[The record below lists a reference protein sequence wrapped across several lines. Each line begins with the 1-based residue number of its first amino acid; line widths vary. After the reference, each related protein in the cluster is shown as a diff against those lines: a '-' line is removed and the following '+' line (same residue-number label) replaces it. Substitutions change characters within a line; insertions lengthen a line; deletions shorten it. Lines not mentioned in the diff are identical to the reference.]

1 VRETFIQ
8 ILYFASSIL
17 LILGVKGLTRPDT
30 ARRGI
35 QYAGVG
41 MLLAIVGTLL
51 YEEIVSYGWIVGG
64 MVLGSAIGLPI
75 GKRVAMTAM
84 PQLIAVTHMFG
95 AVAVTL
101 VGVAEFAT
109 HGYGADL
116 PRATMTALGFEVL
129 LGALTVTGSFMAFGK
144 LQGFLPDRPITFAGQ
159 NAINL
164 TIFAGTFVMLAYLVY
179 APAAAATPALF
190 FAMIA
195 LALLI
200 GVSMV
205 IPIGGADMPVVI
217 SLLNSY
223 AGLAASATG
232 FAIDNNVLI
241 ICGALD
247 GTAGFILSVLMSK
260 SMNRS
265 FTNVLFGGFGTVPTA
280 AKRADSGLVAKP
292 ITTEDA
298 AMQLAYASSVI
309 VIPGYGMAVAQ
320 SQHQVRELASLIEKR
335 GGTVRYAIHPVAG
348 RMPGHLN
355 VILAD
360 AGVEYDRLITDVDDA
375 NQQLARADV
384 AVVIGANDIVNP
396 SAESDETS
404 PIYGMPVL
412 EAWNA
417 GRVFVVKRGQGVGF
431 AGIENPLFFRDN
443 TNMLY
448 GDAKKVA
455 SALITEVKAMDE
467 GH

>member
-1 VRETFIQ
+1 MREPFIQ
-8 ILYFASSIL
+8 LLYFAASIL
-17 LILGVKGLTRPDT
+17 LILGIKGLTKPDT

-51 YEEIVSYGWIVGG
+51 YQEIVTYTWIVAG
-64 MVLGSAIGLPI
+64 MVLGAAIGLPI

-84 PQLIAVTHMFG
+84 PQLIAITHMFG
-95 AVAVTL
+95 AIAVTV
-101 VGVAEFAT
+101 VGIAEFIT
-109 HGYGADL
+109 HGNGTAL
-116 PRATMTALGFEVL
+116 TRPIMTALGFEVL

-159 NAINL
+159 NAMNL
-164 TIFAGTFVMLAYLVY
+164 TIFASTFIMLGYLVY
-179 APAAAATPALF
+179 APATPLVF
-190 FAMIA
+190 FLMIA
-195 LALLI
+195 LALAI

-232 FAIDNNVLI
+232 FAIGNNVLI

-247 GTAGFILSVLMSK
+247 GASGLLLSVLMSK
-260 SMNRS
+260 AMNRS
-265 FTNVLFGGFGTVPTA
+265 FANVLFGGFGNAPAVA
-280 AKRADSGLVAKP
+280 ASGPSGLVAKP
-292 ITTEDA
+292 IGIDDA
-298 AMQLAYASSVI
+298 ALQLAYASSVI

-320 SQHQVRELASLIEKR
+320 SQHQVRELADLIEKR

-360 AGVEYDRLITDVDDA
+360 AGVEYDRLLTDVDDA

-384 AVVIGANDIVNP
+384 AIVVGANDIVNP
-396 SAESDETS
+396 SAEDDKSS
-404 PIYGMPVL
+404 PIFGMPVL
-412 EAWNA
+412 QAWNA
-417 GRVFVVKRGQGVGF
+417 QRVFVVKRGQGVGF
-431 AGIENPLFFRDN
+431 AGIENPLFFREN
-443 TNMLY
+443 TNMIY

-455 SALITEVKAMDE
+455 SGLITEVKAMDDS
-467 GH
+467 H

>member
-1 VRETFIQ
+1 MRELLIQ
-8 ILYFASSIL
+8 LLYFAASIL
-17 LILGVKGLTRPDT
+17 LILGVKGLTKPDT

-35 QYAGVG
+35 QYAGIG

-51 YEEIVSYGWIVGG
+51 FEEIVSYGWIVGG
-64 MVLGSAIGLPI
+64 MVLGTIIGLPI

-84 PQLIAVTHMFG
+84 PQLIAATHMLG
-95 AVAVTL
+95 AVAVTV
-101 VGVAEFAT
+101 VGVAEYLT
-109 HGYGADL
+109 HGSGGDL
-116 PRATMTALGFEVL
+116 SRATMTALGFEVL
-129 LGALTVTGSFMAFGK
+129 LGALTITGSFMAFGK
-144 LQGFLPDRPITFAGQ
+144 LQGFLPDRPIVFTGQ

-164 TIFAGTFVMLAYLVY
+164 TIFASTFLMLGYLVY
-179 APAAAATPALF
+179 APATPAVF
-190 FAMIA
+190 FTMIA
-195 LALLI
+195 LALAI

-232 FAIDNNVLI
+232 FAIDNNVLV

-247 GTAGFILSVLMSK
+247 GTAGFILSILMSK
-260 SMNRS
+260 AMNRS
-265 FTNVLFGGFGTVPTA
+265 FTNVLFGGFGNTPAVA
-280 AKRADSGLVAKP
+280 ARTSTGLVAKP
-292 ITTEDA
+292 ITIEDA
-298 AMQLAYASSVI
+298 AMQLAYASKVI

-320 SQHQVRELASLIEKR
+320 SQHQVRELADLIEKR
-335 GGTVRYAIHPVAG
+335 GGEVKYAIHPVAG

-360 AGVEYDRLITDVDDA
+360 AGVEYDRLLTDVDDA
-375 NQQLARADV
+375 NQQLGRADV
-384 AVVIGANDIVNP
+384 AIVIGANDIVNP
-396 SAESDETS
+396 SAEDDKGS

-412 EAWNA
+412 QAWNA
-417 GRVFVVKRGQGVGF
+417 QRVFVVKRGQGVGF

-455 SALITEVKAMDE
+455 SGLTTEVKAMEE

>member
-1 VRETFIQ
+1 VRETVIQ
-8 ILYFASSIL
+8 LLYFAASIL
-17 LILGVKGLTRPDT
+17 LILGIKGLTKPDT

-35 QYAGVG
+35 QQAGVG

-51 YEEIVSYGWIVGG
+51 YQEIVSYTWIVAG
-64 MVLGSAIGLPI
+64 MALGAAIGLPI

-84 PQLIAVTHMFG
+84 PQLIAITHMFG
-95 AVAVTL
+95 AVAVTV
-101 VGVAEFAT
+101 VGIAEFVT
-109 HGYGADL
+109 HGSGAEL
-116 PRATMTALGFEVL
+116 ARPTMTALGFEVL

-144 LQGFLPDRPITFAGQ
+144 LQGFLPDRPIVFSGQ

-164 TIFAGTFVMLAYLVY
+164 TIFASTFLMLGYLVY
-179 APAAAATPALF
+179 APGTPAVF
-190 FAMIA
+190 FTMIA
-195 LALLI
+195 LALAI

-247 GTAGFILSVLMSK
+247 GAAGFILSILMSK
-260 SMNRS
+260 AMNRS
-265 FTNVLFGGFGTVPTA
+265 FTNVLFGGFGTAPTA
-280 AKRADSGLVAKP
+280 AAQVDSGLVAKS
-292 ITTEDA
+292 ISAEDA
-298 AMQLAYASSVI
+298 ALQLAYAQNVI

-320 SQHQVRELASLIEKR
+320 SQHQVRELADLIEKR
-335 GGTVRYAIHPVAG
+335 GGSVRYAIHPVAG

-360 AGVEYDRLITDVDDA
+360 AGVDYGALVTDVDDA
-375 NQQLARADV
+375 NAQLRQADV
-384 AVVIGANDIVNP
+384 AIVIGANDIVNP
-396 SAESDETS
+396 SAETDEGS

-417 GRVFVVKRGQGVGF
+417 NRVFVVKRGKGVGF

-443 TNMLY
+443 TNMIY

-455 SALITEVKAMDE
+455 SALITEIKSLDE

>member
-1 VRETFIQ
+1 MRDLLIQ
-8 ILYFASSIL
+8 LLYFASSIL
-17 LILGVKGLTRPDT
+17 LILGIKGLTKPDT

-64 MVLGSAIGLPI
+64 MVLGAAIGLPI

-84 PQLIAVTHMFG
+84 PQLIAITHMFG

-101 VGVAEFAT
+101 VGVAEFVS
-109 HGYGADL
+109 HGNGTEL
-116 PRATMTALGFEVL
+116 SRATMTALGFEVL

-144 LQGFLPDRPITFAGQ
+144 LQGFLPDRPIVFRGQ

-164 TIFAGTFVMLAYLVY
+164 TIFGGTFVMLAYLVY
-179 APAAAATPALF
+179 APATPAVF

-195 LALLI
+195 LALMI

-232 FAIDNNVLI
+232 FAIGNSVLI

-247 GTAGFILSVLMSK
+247 GTAGFILSILMSK
-260 SMNRS
+260 AMNRS
-265 FTNVLFGGFGTVPTA
+265 FTNVLFGGFGTAPTVA
-280 AKRADSGLVAKP
+280 ARVDTGLVAKP
-292 ITTEDA
+292 IAVDDA
-298 AMQLAYASSVI
+298 AMQLAYASKVV

-320 SQHQVRELASLIEKR
+320 SQHQVRELAALIEKR
-335 GGTVRYAIHPVAG
+335 GGEVRYAIHPVAG

>member
-8 ILYFASSIL
+8 LLYFAASIL
-17 LILGVKGLTRPDT
+17 LILGIKGLTKPDT

-35 QYAGVG
+35 QQAGVG
-41 MLLAIVGTLL
+41 MFLAIVGTLL
-51 YEEIVSYGWIVGG
+51 YQEIVSYTWIVAG
-64 MVLGSAIGLPI
+64 MVLGAAIGLPI

-84 PQLIAVTHMFG
+84 PQLIAITHMFG
-95 AVAVTL
+95 AVAVTV
-101 VGVAEFAT
+101 VGVAEFVT
-109 HGYGADL
+109 HGSGAEL
-116 PRATMTALGFEVL
+116 TRATMTALGFEVL

-144 LQGFLPDRPITFAGQ
+144 LQGFLPDRPIVFSGQ

-164 TIFAGTFVMLAYLVY
+164 TIFASTFLMLGYLVY
-179 APAAAATPALF
+179 APGTPAVF
-190 FAMIA
+190 FTMIA
-195 LALLI
+195 LALAI

-205 IPIGGADMPVVI
+205 IPIGGADMPVII

-247 GTAGFILSVLMSK
+247 GAAGFILSILMSK
-260 SMNRS
+260 AMNRS
-265 FTNVLFGGFGTVPTA
+265 FTNVLFGGFGTAPTA
-280 AKRADSGLVAKP
+280 AAAADSGLVAKS
-292 ITTEDA
+292 ISAEDA
-298 AMQLAYASSVI
+298 ALQLAYAQNVI

-320 SQHQVRELASLIEKR
+320 SQHQVRELADLIEKR
-335 GGTVRYAIHPVAG
+335 GGSVRYAIHPVAG

-375 NQQLARADV
+375 NQQLSRADI
-384 AVVIGANDIVNP
+384 AVVVGANDIVNP
-396 SAESDETS
+396 SAEDDEKS

-412 EAWNA
+412 EVWNA
-417 GRVFVVKRGQGVGF
+417 QRVFVVKRGKGVGF

-443 TNMLY
+443 TNMIY

-455 SALITEVKAMDE
+455 SALITEVKSLDE

>member
-1 VRETFIQ
+1 VRELFIQ
-8 ILYFASSIL
+8 LLYFASSIL
-17 LILGVKGLTRPDT
+17 FILGIKGLTKPDT

-35 QYAGVG
+35 QLAGIG

-51 YEEIVSYGWIVGG
+51 YEEIVSYGWIVAG
-64 MVLGSAIGLPI
+64 MVLGAAIGLPI

-84 PQLIAVTHMFG
+84 PQLIAITHMFG
-95 AVAVTL
+95 AIAVTV
-101 VGVAEFAT
+101 VGVAEFVT
-109 HGYGADL
+109 HGNGADL
-116 PRATMTALGFEVL
+116 SRATMTALGFEVL

-144 LQGFLPDRPITFAGQ
+144 LQGFLPDRPIVFAGQ

-164 TIFAGTFVMLAYLVY
+164 TLFASTFLMLAYLVY
-179 APAAAATPALF
+179 QPATPAVF
-190 FAMIA
+190 FTMIA
-195 LALLI
+195 LALAI

-232 FAIDNNVLI
+232 FAIGNSVLI

-247 GTAGFILSVLMSK
+247 GSAGFILSVLMSK

-265 FTNVLFGGFGTVPTA
+265 FTNVLFGGFGTAPA
-280 AKRADSGLVAKP
+280 AAAATSTGLVAKP
-292 ITTEDA
+292 ITPEEA
-298 AMQLAYASSVI
+298 ALQLAYASKVV

-320 SQHQVRELASLIEKR
+320 SQHQVRELADLIEKR
-335 GGTVRYAIHPVAG
+335 GGEVKYAIHPVAG

-375 NQQLARADV
+375 NQQLARSDV
-384 AVVIGANDIVNP
+384 AIVIGANDIVNP
-396 SAESDETS
+396 SAESDKSS

-412 EAWNA
+412 QAWNA
-417 GRVFVVKRGQGVGF
+417 QRVFVVKRGQGVGF

-443 TNMLY
+443 TNMIY

-455 SALITEVKAMDE
+455 SGLITEIKAMDE

>member
-1 VRETFIQ
+1 
-8 ILYFASSIL
+8 
-17 LILGVKGLTRPDT
+17 
-30 ARRGI
+30 
-35 QYAGVG
+35 
-41 MLLAIVGTLL
+41 
-51 YEEIVSYGWIVGG
+51 
-64 MVLGSAIGLPI
+64 MVLGTVIGLPI

-84 PQLIAVTHMFG
+84 PQLIAITHMFG
-95 AVAVTL
+95 AIAVTL
-101 VGVAEFAT
+101 VGVAEYVT
-109 HGYGADL
+109 HGSGADVS
-116 PRATMTALGFEVL
+116 RATMTALGFEVL

-144 LQGFLPDRPITFAGQ
+144 LQGFLPDRPITFTGQ
-159 NAINL
+159 NALNL
-164 TIFAGTFVMLAYLVY
+164 TIFGGTFVLLAYLIY
-179 APAAAATPALF
+179 APASPAVF
-190 FAMIA
+190 FVMIA
-195 LALLI
+195 LALMI
-200 GVSMV
+200 GVSLV
-205 IPIGGADMPVVI
+205 IPIGGADMPVII

-232 FAIDNNVLI
+232 FAIGNSVLI

-247 GTAGFILSVLMSK
+247 GTAGFILSILMSK
-260 SMNRS
+260 AMNRS
-265 FTNVLFGGFGTVPTA
+265 FTNVLFGGFGAAPTVARTA
-280 AKRADSGLVAKP
+280 ATGLVAKS

-298 AMQLAYASSVI
+298 AMQLAYASNVV

-320 SQHQVRELASLIEKR
+320 SQHQVRELANLIEKR

-384 AVVIGANDIVNP
+384 AIVIGANDIVNP
-396 SAESDETS
+396 SAEDDQTS

-417 GRVFVVKRGQGVGF
+417 NRVFVVKRGQGVGF

>member
-1 VRETFIQ
+1 VRDLFIQ
-8 ILYFASSIL
+8 ILYFAASVL
-17 LILGVKGLTRPDT
+17 LILGIKGLTKPDT

-84 PQLIAVTHMFG
+84 PQLIAITHMFG
-95 AVAVTL
+95 AIAVTL
-101 VGVAEFAT
+101 VGVAEFVT
-109 HGYGADL
+109 HGNGAEL
-116 PRATMTALGFEVL
+116 ARPTMTALGFEVL

-179 APAAAATPALF
+179 APATPAVF

-200 GVSMV
+200 GISMV

-265 FTNVLFGGFGTVPTA
+265 FTNVLFGGFGTAPTA
-280 AKRADSGLVAKP
+280 ARAAATGLVAKS

-320 SQHQVRELASLIEKR
+320 SQHQVRELANLIEKR